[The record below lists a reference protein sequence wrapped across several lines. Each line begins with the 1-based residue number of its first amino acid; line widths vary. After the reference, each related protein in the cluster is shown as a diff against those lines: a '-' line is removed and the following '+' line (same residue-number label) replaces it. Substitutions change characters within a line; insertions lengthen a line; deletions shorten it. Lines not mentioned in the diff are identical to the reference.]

1 MKSLVSPFIFML
13 AIINVNGQT
22 TLQYNFEVDD
32 TFSFK
37 QTAEQ
42 VITQEFE
49 GASHEITNNIDGILG
64 FKVIA
69 SKEDSYELELEFKD
83 LNLKMTSS
91 IQGDLMNVKASVI
104 EEDNVQSK
112 VFNSLLNTPVTLTLS
127 KNGKILSVQGGD
139 SLVTRMVNAS
149 GLEDDFSLNMMKK
162 SLEKEFGS
170 KALSESYEQMTY
182 IYSDNAI
189 RIGDTWKNN
198 YTGKLAVEN
207 NWKLEELNETIA
219 KISGDANI
227 IMSVSEPSS
236 TMNLTGKQITQ
247 IITNA
252 TSGLIQNMIN
262 EEKSKK
268 SKKKSYYKTKKQID
282 EAKIRRIRA
291 SDKYKREMME
301 QKLQKE
307 LELKKEN
314 IRKEQERELFN

>member
-252 TSGLIQNMIN
+252 TSGLIQNMTIQGSS
-262 EEKSKK
+262 EGISTMAQLEGQEIPTTVKSIIT
-268 SKKKSYYKTKKQID
+268 YKLI
-282 EAKIRRIRA
+282 
-291 SDKYKREMME
+291 
-301 QKLQKE
+301 
-307 LELKKEN
+307 
-314 IRKEQERELFN
+314 QE

>member
-1 MKSLVSPFIFML
+1 MKNLVPLFIFIL

-22 TLQYNFEVDD
+22 TLQYNLEVGD

-49 GASHEITNNIDGILG
+49 EASHEITNNIDGILG
-64 FKVIA
+64 FEVIA
-69 SKEDSYELELEFKD
+69 SKEDFYELELEFKD

-91 IQGDLMNVKASVI
+91 IQGELMNVKASVVD
-104 EEDNVQSK
+104 EDNVQSK
-112 VFNSLLNTPVTLTLS
+112 IFNSLLNTPVTLTLS

-139 SLVTRMVNAS
+139 SLVTRMANAS

-182 IYSDNAI
+182 IYPDNAVK
-189 RIGDTWKNN
+189 IGDTWKNN

-207 NWKLEELNETIA
+207 NWELDELNETIA
-219 KISGDANI
+219 KISGESSV

-236 TMNLTGKQITQ
+236 TMNLTGKQTTHIV
-247 IITNA
+247 TNIK
-252 TSGLIQNMIN
+252 SGLIQNMTVEGLSDGISTMVQL
-262 EEKSKK
+262 EGQEIPTTVKSIIT
-268 SKKKSYYKTKKQID
+268 Y
-282 EAKIRRIRA
+282 
-291 SDKYKREMME
+291 
-301 QKLQKE
+301 E
-307 LELKKEN
+307 L
-314 IRKEQERELFN
+314 IQD